1 MQKLSK
7 KKKQIVN
14 LTLITKLD
22 QLANKR
28 TQWQVEFDRSNQGLY
43 GLLAECLSLYY
54 EIKCSGAKKS
64 IMASITSILAS
75 RGVKIQYTT
84 PDMTLIVRYVFDTDR
99 RRAFVYA
106 KALTIAAK
114 EQISAE
120 DFAEWVTQAGGIE
133 DVAKEKITDEAT
145 KNHAEQLK
153 AKIEEVKALLM
164 QLESAPLALVPN
176 TELANSKGKAEYTL
190 LIGKTSANGET
201 KVLSLV
207 PDATTAM
214 IEQAIA
220 KLAST
225 LIHREVRQ
233 QYADLT
239 ETRDEA
245 MDAAIS
251 DATFTESKA
260 A

>member
-1 MQKLSK
+1 
-7 KKKQIVN
+7 
-14 LTLITKLD
+14 
-22 QLANKR
+22 
-28 TQWQVEFDRSNQGLY
+28 
-43 GLLAECLSLYY
+43 
-54 EIKCSGAKKS
+54 
-64 IMASITSILAS
+64 
-75 RGVKIQYTT
+75 
-84 PDMTLIVRYVFDTDR
+84 
-99 RRAFVYA
+99 
-106 KALTIAAK
+106 
-114 EQISAE
+114 
-120 DFAEWVTQAGGIE
+120 
-133 DVAKEKITDEAT
+133 
-145 KNHAEQLK
+145 
-153 AKIEEVKALLM
+153 
-164 QLESAPLALVPN
+164 
-176 TELANSKGKAEYTL
+176 